1 MKNCWPKEENV
12 SMDSTKLSESEAA
25 IAGSETQPGE
35 AQATAAPTDSYG
47 RLFRRFLKFGCLAW
61 GGPVAQID
69 MIRQEIVEEERWV
82 TRDQFKRILAIYQV
96 LPGPEAHE
104 LCVHFG
110 MLARGRIGGLLAG
123 LGFMLPGF
131 ILMFALSW
139 LYLSY
144 NLESTVFQAIFRGV
158 QPAVIALIFRAAH
171 RIGSHT
177 ITDKALWTIA
187 ILAGVADLLGVTFWI
202 TLPLA
207 GLAYVFAR
215 RKQWIWIVVTAM
227 AFVVSSAAILTT
239 SQRARE
245 SQVATQNVE
254 PTSANARETGKASP
268 RELFGS
274 GLRAGLLT
282 FGGAYT
288 VIPFLQD
295 DAVEKGRWMTKA
307 DFLDGLAL
315 SGILPAPLIIF
326 STFVGFFGGGALG
339 ALMMT
344 IGIFLPAFGFSLLFY
359 RHLEAAVENRLLR
372 HFLEGVTA
380 GVVGLIVATLFDLGR
395 AALTN
400 GWAIAIFAMCLV
412 PLYLWKSK
420 AVIPLIIVGA
430 GFVGWIVYGL
440 NG

>member
-1 MKNCWPKEENV
+1 MGEREQTAVREAQGQTTRAP
-12 SMDSTKLSESEAA
+12 SDSTS
-25 IAGSETQPGE
+25 
-35 AQATAAPTDSYG
+35 
-47 RLFRRFLKFGCLAW
+47 RLFLRFLRFGCLAW

-82 TRDQFKRILAIYQV
+82 SRDQFKRILAIYQV

-110 MLARGRIGGLLAG
+110 MLARGRIGGILAG

-131 ILMFALSW
+131 VLMFLLSW
-139 LYLSY
+139 AYLSFE
-144 NLESTVFQAIFRGV
+144 LEDTFFHAVFRGV

-171 RIGSHT
+171 RIGGHT
-177 ITDKALWTIA
+177 VTDAALWVIA
-187 ILAGVADLLGVTFWI
+187 ILAGIADLLGVPFWI
-202 TLPLA
+202 SLPLA
-207 GLAYVFAR
+207 GLAYLAFN
-215 RKQWIWIVVTAM
+215 RKQWVLTVVVALV
-227 AFVVSSAAILTT
+227 FVAGSAWMINARQKQTNAAVEKSSASA
-239 SQRARE
+239 QARG
-245 SQVATQNVE
+245 
-254 PTSANARETGKASP
+254 ETGKAVP
-268 RELFGS
+268 TKLFAS

-288 VIPFLQD
+288 VIPFLQE

-315 SGILPAPLIIF
+315 SGVLPAPLIIF
-326 STFVGFFGGGALG
+326 STFVGFFGGGPLG

-359 RHLEAAVENRLLR
+359 RQLETIVGNPRLR

-395 AALTN
+395 AAIKD
-400 GWAIAIFAMCLV
+400 GWTLAIFAAALM

-420 AVIPLIIVGA
+420 AVIPTIILVA
-430 GFVGWIVYGL
+430 GVVGWVLFSKLGI
-440 NG
+440 

>member
-1 MKNCWPKEENV
+1 MH
-12 SMDSTKLSESEAA
+12 
-25 IAGSETQPGE
+25 QGE
-35 AQATAAPTDSYG
+35 AQAMTEAQAPAQTPSDSYG
-47 RLFRRFLKFGCLAW
+47 RLFKRFLRFGCLAW

-82 TRDQFKRILAIYQV
+82 TRDQFRRLLAIYQV

-110 MLARGRIGGLLAG
+110 MLAKGRIGAVLAG

-139 LYLSY
+139 AYLTFK
-144 NLESTVFQAIFRGV
+144 LEDTVFQAVFRGV

-171 RIGSHT
+171 RIGGHT
-177 ITDKALWTIA
+177 VTDKALWVIA
-187 ILAGVADLLGVTFWI
+187 ILAGIADLLGVTFWI
-202 TLPLA
+202 SLPLA
-207 GLAYVFAR
+207 GLAYLAYKRQQWVLTVAAAVVFFAASGWMINSVEGEKKAET
-215 RKQWIWIVVTAM
+215 RKDSATVE
-227 AFVVSSAAILTT
+227 VSG
-239 SQRARE
+239 Q
-245 SQVATQNVE
+245 
-254 PTSANARETGKASP
+254 TGKAWP
-268 RELFGS
+268 GALFVS

-288 VIPFLQD
+288 VIPFLQE
-295 DAVEKGRWMTKA
+295 DAVEKGAWMTKA

-344 IGIFLPAFGFSLLFY
+344 IGIFLPAFAFTLLFY
-359 RHLEAAVENRLLR
+359 RRLEAVMENPRLR

-380 GVVGLIVATLFDLGR
+380 GVVGLIVATLLDLGR
-395 AALTN
+395 AAIKD
-400 GWAIAIFAMCLV
+400 GWTLAIFAAALV
-412 PLYLWKSK
+412 LLYLWKSK
-420 AVIPLIIVGA
+420 AVIPTIILVAGLI
-430 GFVGWIVYGL
+430 GWVL
-440 NG
+440 FRA

>member
-187 ILAGVADLLGVTFWI
+187 IVAGIADLLGVTFWI

-215 RKQWIWIVVTAM
+215 RKQWLWIVVTAM

-268 RELFGS
+268 GELFGS

-295 DAVEKGRWMTKA
+295 DAVEKGRWMTKP

-326 STFVGFFGGGALG
+326 STFVGYFGGGPLG
-339 ALMMT
+339 ALAMT
-344 IGIFLPAFGFSLLFY
+344 FGVFLPAFGFSLLFY
-359 RHLEAAVENRLLR
+359 RHLSAVVANPLLK

-380 GVVGLIVATLFDLGR
+380 GVVGLIAVTTITLARTAIPHWQAAVIFT
-395 AALTN
+395 AAL
-400 GWAIAIFAMCLV
+400 LV
-412 PLYLWKSK
+412 VYSWKSK
-420 AVIPLIIVGA
+420 FAIPAIMLVAGLI
-430 GFVGWIVYGL
+430 GWL
-440 NG
+440 WFN

>member
-1 MKNCWPKEENV
+1 
-12 SMDSTKLSESEAA
+12 MDSTKLSENEPAGV
-25 IAGSETQPGE
+25 AGSTTRADDAE
-35 AQATAAPTDSYG
+35 ATPAPTDSYG
-47 RLFRRFLKFGCLAW
+47 RLFARFLRFGSLAW

-69 MIRQEIVEEERWV
+69 MIRHEIVEEERWV
-82 TRDQFKRILAIYQV
+82 TRGQFKRILAIYQV

-110 MLARGRIGGLLAG
+110 MLARGRIGGVLAG

-139 LYLSY
+139 LYLSF
-144 NLESTVFQAIFRGV
+144 NLESTVFQAIFRGI

-171 RIGSHT
+171 RIGGHT

-187 ILAGVADLLGVTFWI
+187 ILAGIADLVGVTFWI

-215 RKQWIWIVVTAM
+215 RKQWLWVAVTAM
-227 AFVVSSAAILTT
+227 AFLAGSGAILT
-239 SQRARE
+239 SQRTQE
-245 SQVATQNVE
+245 PQVATQNVQ
-254 PTSANARETGKASP
+254 PTSTGARETGKASP
-268 RELFGS
+268 GELFVS

-295 DAVEKGRWMTKA
+295 DAVEQGRWMTKG

-315 SGILPAPLIIF
+315 SGTLPAPLIIF

-359 RHLEAAVENRLLR
+359 RQLEAAIENRLLR

-395 AALTN
+395 ATLTN
-400 GWAIAIFAMCLV
+400 GWAWAIFGVCLV
-412 PLYLWKSK
+412 PLYLWKAK
-420 AVIPLIIVGA
+420 AVIPLIIIGA
-430 GFVGWIVYGL
+430 GLVGLLVFR
-440 NG
+440 

>member
-1 MKNCWPKEENV
+1 MHEGEQSAV
-12 SMDSTKLSESEAA
+12 GDVEA
-25 IAGSETQPGE
+25 TN
-35 AQATAAPTDSYG
+35 TPTDSHA
-47 RLFRRFLKFGCLAW
+47 RLFGRFLRFGCLAW

-69 MIRQEIVEEERWV
+69 MIRHEIVEEERWV
-82 TRDQFKRILAIYQV
+82 TREQFRRLLAIYQV

-110 MLARGRIGGLLAG
+110 MLARGRIGAILAG

-144 NLESTVFQAIFRGV
+144 NLESTIFQAVFRGI
-158 QPAVIALIFRAAH
+158 QPAVIALIFRACH

-177 ITDKALWTIA
+177 VTDKALWSIA
-187 ILAGVADLLGVTFWI
+187 LLAGIGDLLGVTFWI
-202 TLPLA
+202 SLPLA
-207 GLAYVFAR
+207 GLAYLSF
-215 RKQWIWIVVTAM
+215 KQQRWFWIVA
-227 AFVVSSAAILTT
+227 VVLVF
-239 SQRARE
+239 
-245 SQVATQNVE
+245 VATAVAFATGAQRQKQRSLTAQ
-254 PTSANARETGKASP
+254 PTTPQAAAVRETGRAAP
-268 RELFGS
+268 AELFGS

-288 VIPFLQD
+288 VIPFLEN
-295 DAVEKGRWMTKA
+295 DAVEKGAWMTKA

-326 STFVGFFGGGALG
+326 STFVGFFGGGPLG

-344 IGIFLPAFGFSLLFY
+344 IGIFLPAFGFTLLFY
-359 RHLEAAVENRLLR
+359 RRLEAVMKNPRLR

-380 GVVGLIVATLFDLGR
+380 GVVGLIVATLLGLGR
-395 AALTN
+395 AAIKDW
-400 GWAIAIFAMCLV
+400 WALGIFAAALV

-420 AVIPLIIVGA
+420 AVIPTIILAA
-430 GFVGWIVYGL
+430 GFVGWLISL
-440 NG
+440 

>member
-1 MKNCWPKEENV
+1 
-12 SMDSTKLSESEAA
+12 MDSTKLSESESAA
-25 IAGSETQPGE
+25 KPSGAESEPTQ
-35 AQATAAPTDSYG
+35 TPTDSFG
-47 RLFRRFLKFGCLAW
+47 QLFRRFLRFGCLAW

-69 MIRQEIVEEERWV
+69 MIRHEIVEEERWV
-82 TRDQFKRILAIYQV
+82 TRGQFKRILAIYQV

-110 MLARGRIGGLLAG
+110 ILARGRMGGVLAG

-139 LYLSY
+139 LYLSF
-144 NLESTVFQAIFRGV
+144 NLESTVFQATFRGI

-171 RIGSHT
+171 RIGGHT
-177 ITDKALWTIA
+177 ITDKALWAIA
-187 ILAGVADLLGVTFWI
+187 ILAGIADLAGVTFWI

-207 GLAYVFAR
+207 GLACIFAR
-215 RKQWIWIVVTAM
+215 RKQWLWVAVAAL
-227 AFVVSSAAILTT
+227 AFLAGSGAILT
-239 SQRARE
+239 SQQTKE
-245 SQVATQNVE
+245 PQIVTQNVQ
-254 PTSANARETGKASP
+254 PSSAEARETGKASP
-268 RELFGS
+268 GKLFVS

-295 DAVEKGRWMTKA
+295 DAVEQGRWMTKG

-315 SGILPAPLIIF
+315 SGTLPAPLIIF

-359 RHLEAAVENRLLR
+359 RQLEAAIENRLLR

-395 AALTN
+395 AALTS
-400 GWAIAIFAMCLV
+400 GWAIAIFAFCLV

-420 AVIPLIIVGA
+420 AVIPLIIIGA
-430 GFVGWIVYGL
+430 GVVGLLVFR
-440 NG
+440 

>member
-1 MKNCWPKEENV
+1 
-12 SMDSTKLSESEAA
+12 MDSTKQPECEGAAKASLEAA
-25 IAGSETQPGE
+25 GETEPTQ
-35 AQATAAPTDSYG
+35 TPTDSYS
-47 RLFRRFLKFGCLAW
+47 RVFRRFLRFGCLAW

-69 MIRQEIVEEERWV
+69 MIRHEIVEEERWV
-82 TRDQFKRILAIYQV
+82 TRGQFKRILAIYQV

-110 MLARGRIGGLLAG
+110 MLARGRIGGVLAG

-131 ILMFALSW
+131 VLMFALSW
-139 LYLSY
+139 LYLSFD
-144 NLESTVFQAIFRGV
+144 LESTVFPAMFRGI

-171 RIGSHT
+171 RIGGHT
-177 ITDKALWTIA
+177 ITEKALWTIA
-187 ILAGVADLLGVTFWI
+187 IFAGIADLVGVTFWI

-215 RKQWIWIVVTAM
+215 RKQWLWVVVTAM
-227 AFVVSSAAILTT
+227 AFLAGSGAILT
-239 SQRARE
+239 QRA
-245 SQVATQNVE
+245 QQPQAATQDVQ
-254 PTSANARETGKASP
+254 PSSAGTRETGKASP
-268 RELFGS
+268 GELFVS

-295 DAVEKGRWMTKA
+295 DAVEKGRWMTKG

-315 SGILPAPLIIF
+315 SGTLPAPLIIF
-326 STFVGFFGGGALG
+326 STFVGFFGGGPLG

-359 RHLEAAVENRLLR
+359 RQLEAAIENRLLR

-395 AALTN
+395 ATLTN
-400 GWAIAIFAMCLV
+400 GWAWAIFAVCLV

-420 AVIPLIIVGA
+420 AVIPLIIIGA
-430 GFVGWIVYGL
+430 GMVGLLVFR
-440 NG
+440 